1 MFGSR
6 RTIFSALGTLLLCL
20 LGVVFASGQAGQA
33 QQQRVPMAEEV
44 FKNVPVLRG
53 IPVDEFMDTMGMFAA
68 ATNMNCTD
76 CHTEESSGSWE
87 KYADDTDLKRTA
99 RRMTLMM
106 NNINR
111 TNFMGRKVV
120 TCYTCHRGNQR
131 PDAVPSLTVQYGVPF
146 EDPNAI
152 DIIAPPG
159 MPTPEQVF
167 TKYIQ
172 AVGGQQRVAA
182 LTSWI
187 ARGTYAGYDT
197 DHAKVPF
204 ETYAKA
210 PNQRTTIVHALFG
223 DKIQTFDGRAG
234 WAAAG
239 DKPTPLMALT
249 GGNLDGVRIEA
260 VTSFPA
266 LIRTAASQW
275 KTGTTTIDDKD
286 ITVVQGTIPNQN
298 PVNLYFDEAGL
309 LVRIVRY
316 ATTMVGTIP
325 TQIDLSD
332 YRDVAGVKM
341 PYHVVNTWTNGQT
354 TIDFTE
360 IQANP
365 TIDAARF
372 ARPAPAPPPKLQ

>member
-1 MFGSR
+1 
-6 RTIFSALGTLLLCL
+6 
-20 LGVVFASGQAGQA
+20 
-33 QQQRVPMAEEV
+33 
-44 FKNVPVLRG
+44 
-53 IPVDEFMDTMGMFAA
+53 MDTMGMFAA

-131 PDAVPSLTVQYGVPF
+131 PEAVPSLTVQYGVPF
-146 EDPNAI
+146 EDPNVME
-152 DIIAPPG
+152 IITPPG
-159 MPTPEQVF
+159 LPTPEQIF

-172 AVGGQQRVAA
+172 AIGGQQRAAA
-182 LTSWI
+182 LTSFI
-187 ARGTYAGYDT
+187 AKGTYAGYDT

-204 ETYAKA
+204 EVYAKA

-223 DKIQTFDGRAG
+223 DKVTTYDGRAG
-234 WAAAG
+234 WFSAG
-239 DKPTPLMALT
+239 DKPVPLMVMT
-249 GGNLDGVRIEA
+249 GGNLDGARIEA
-260 VTSFPA
+260 ITSFPA
-266 LIRTAASQW
+266 LIRTAATTW
-275 KTGTTTIDDKD
+275 KVGTTTIDDKD

-298 PVNLYFDEAGL
+298 PVNLYFDESGL

-316 ATTMVGTIP
+316 STTMVGTVP
-325 TQIDLSD
+325 TQIDYSD
-332 YRDVAGVKM
+332 YRDVAGLKM

-354 TIDFTE
+354 TIDFSE
-360 IQANP
+360 FQANA